1 MAKSFGNRDDDARI
15 FSRMQGGCSVRAV
28 EQHLVWTLAPDEP
41 AAVQLMDTVWADRA
55 GRHDALASVADLR
68 RFLDGRPG
76 APAGRVTSGDLARAR
91 TLRDALRRLAADV
104 TGDDRSGAG
113 TAMTEADAVA
123 AVNSALA
130 DAPPP
135 VLRRVDGGW
144 QVDAGARR
152 SVPAVLAGLA
162 MEGAAL
168 VANPD
173 RPLRA
178 CRAPGC
184 VLYLVKDPPRRE
196 WCGVTCG
203 NRVRAARHYARV
215 RGR

>member
-1 MAKSFGNRDDDARI
+1 M
-15 FSRMQGGCSVRAV
+15 RAV

-55 GRHDALASVADLR
+55 GVHDALATVTDLR

-76 APAGRVTSGDLARAR
+76 GPIGRATSADLARAR
-91 TLRDALRRLAADV
+91 ALRDALRRLAADV
-104 TGDDRSGAG
+104 TGDDRPGAG
-113 TAMTEADAVA
+113 TAITEAAAVA

-135 VLRRVDGGW
+135 VLRRVEDGW
-144 QVDAGARR
+144 QVGAGARR
-152 SVPAVLAGLA
+152 SVPAVLAALA

-168 VANPD
+168 VADPD

-184 VLYLVKDPPRRE
+184 VLYFVKDHPRRE

-215 RGR
+215 RAR